1 MLPDYLEDF
10 SKIALYGAGW
20 KSISLVDVFKKVAF
34 TIWLCGC
41 NLKCPFCHNYRLAE
55 SYQEV
60 YRKMNAKTIV
70 DKLRVS
76 KNYVD
81 YFLVSGGEPLLQFRE
96 LSKLLWYIKYFVGVK
111 VGVNTNLTLSK
122 EIKEMLEQNLVN
134 FIATDI
140 KAPHLELYGL
150 DEKESERLWKSY
162 LESLKIVSERKIL
175 LEVRIPV
182 LKKFDAIKFKFE
194 VENALNLLR
203 ESECEYY
210 IRLNPILGPPYII
223 ARDNIWLREYGNPST
238 KNMEIVREILIQLGF
253 RDKIV

>member
-1 MLPDYLEDF
+1 MHSEYLKDF

-20 KSISLVDVFKKVAF
+20 NSISLVDVFKKVAF

-60 YRKMNAKTIV
+60 CRKMSAKTIV
-70 DKLRVS
+70 DKLSVS

-96 LSKLLWYIKYFVGVK
+96 LSKLLWHIKHLIGVK

-122 EIKEMLEQNLVN
+122 EVKEMLEQNLVN
-134 FIATDI
+134 LIATDI

-150 DEKESERLWKSY
+150 NEKESERLWKAY
-162 LESLKIVSERKIL
+162 LESLKIVSEQKIL

-182 LKKFDAIKFKFE
+182 LKKFDAIRFKFE
-194 VENALNLLR
+194 VEDALNLLS

-210 IRLNPILGPPYII
+210 IRLNPILGPPYITV
-223 ARDNIWLREYGNPST
+223 RDNTWAREHGNPPS
-238 KNMEIVREILIQLGF
+238 KNIEIVREILIELGF